1 VTGAVGLG
9 SDAAGE
15 GLWDRREVPQ
25 AFFMSA
31 ILFFVKEGLRRSDMN
46 DISKELTIDCR
57 HEEQRIIDFARQAIA
72 RLHKKGAVIGLSGGL
87 DSSLCA
93 WLLEKALG
101 RKKILALLLPE
112 RDSSPV
118 HHRHARMVADSLGL
132 KTIEIDMTRTLEDIG
147 VYGIGPEKVRNEAEY
162 AREIKR
168 RMERNA
174 RGFGYHTYL
183 SDVMGAAGGSRTSR
197 MWKVAKRMI
206 PKEAKAAFMFTKVR
220 LRMLYLYFYAWQ
232 YDYAVVGTTDK
243 SEYTTGIYDPH
254 GDGANDITLLR
265 HLYKTQIRQLAEHV
279 GLPEDIIRKPHT
291 ADLYGNIPHETTLG
305 ISYEQLDTLLHAMSK
320 GLPVDR
326 LAGIASRG
334 DLENVKK
341 CVENARL
348 ARSLP
353 LSLD

>member
-1 VTGAVGLG
+1 
-9 SDAAGE
+9 
-15 GLWDRREVPQ
+15 
-25 AFFMSA
+25 
-31 ILFFVKEGLRRSDMN
+31 MN
-46 DISKELTIDCR
+46 DLGKELSINCLD
-57 HEEQRIIDFARQAIA
+57 EERRIIDFARQAIA

-93 WLLEKALG
+93 YLLEKALG

-118 HHRHARMVADSLGL
+118 HRRHARMVADSLGL
-132 KTIEIDMTRTLEDIG
+132 KTIEIDMTRTLKDIG
-147 VYGIGPEKVRNEAEY
+147 VYGIGPEKVRDEVEY
-162 AREIKR
+162 ARAIKR

-174 RGFGYHTYL
+174 RGFHYRTYL
-183 SDVMGAAGGSRTSR
+183 SDVMGAASGSHTSR

-232 YDYAVVGTTDK
+232 YDYAVIGTTDR
-243 SEYTTGIYDPH
+243 SEYAAGIYDTH

-265 HLYKTQIRQLAEHV
+265 HLYKTQIRQLAEHM
-279 GLPEDIIRKPHT
+279 GLPEEIVNKPHS

-305 ISYEQLDTLLHAMSK
+305 TSYQQLDMLLHAMSK
-320 GLPVDR
+320 GWAGDQ

-334 DLENVKK
+334 DLVNVKR

>member
-1 VTGAVGLG
+1 
-9 SDAAGE
+9 
-15 GLWDRREVPQ
+15 
-25 AFFMSA
+25 
-31 ILFFVKEGLRRSDMN
+31 MN
-46 DISKELTIDCR
+46 DLGKELIINCR
-57 HEEQRIIDFARQAIA
+57 HEERRIIDFAWQAIT

-93 WLLEKALG
+93 YLLEKALG
-101 RKKILALLLPE
+101 RKNILALLLPE
-112 RDSSPV
+112 RDSAPV
-118 HHRHARMVADSLGL
+118 HRQHARMVAERLGL
-132 KTIEIDMTRTLEDIG
+132 ETIEIDMTRTLKDIG
-147 VYGIGPEKVRNEAEY
+147 VYSIGPEKVRNEVAY

-174 RGFGYHTYL
+174 RGFHYHTYL
-183 SDVMGAAGGSRTSR
+183 SDVMGAAYGSHTSR

-220 LRMLYLYFYAWQ
+220 LRMLYLFFYAWQ

-243 SEYTTGIYDPH
+243 SEYTAGIYDPH

-279 GLPEDIIRKPHT
+279 GVPDDLIRKPHT

-305 ISYEQLDTLLHAMSK
+305 ITYEQLDLLLQAISK
-320 GLPVDR
+320 GCSTDQV
-326 LAGIASRG
+326 AAIAARG
-334 DLENVKK
+334 DLENVKR
-341 CVENARL
+341 CMENARL
-348 ARSLP
+348 MRSLP

>member
-1 VTGAVGLG
+1 
-9 SDAAGE
+9 
-15 GLWDRREVPQ
+15 
-25 AFFMSA
+25 
-31 ILFFVKEGLRRSDMN
+31 MN
-46 DISKELTIDCR
+46 DPGKELTIDCR
-57 HEEQRIIDFARQAIA
+57 YEEQRIIAFVRRSVAE
-72 RLHKKGAVIGLSGGL
+72 LHKKGAVIGLSGGL

-101 RKKILALLLPE
+101 KKRILALLLPE

-147 VYGIGPEKVRNEAEY
+147 VYGIGPEKVKDEEEY
-162 AREIKR
+162 ARGVGR

-174 RGFGYHTYL
+174 RAFHYNTYV
-183 SDVMGAAGGSRTSR
+183 SDVMGGIHGAHTSR
-197 MWKVAKRMI
+197 MWNVVKRMV
-206 PKEAKAAFMFTKVR
+206 PKEAKAAFLFTKVR

-232 YDYAVVGTTDK
+232 YDYAVIGTTDK
-243 SEYTTGIYDPH
+243 SEYAAGIYDPH

-265 HLYKTQIRQLAEHV
+265 HLYKTQIRQLAEYM
-279 GLPEDIIRKPHT
+279 GLPDEIISKPHT

-305 ISYEQLDTLLHAMSK
+305 ISYGQLDAVLHAMSK
-320 GLPVDR
+320 GRSGNR

-334 DLENVKK
+334 DLENVRR
-341 CVENARL
+341 CVENARR

-353 LSLD
+353 LSLDR

>member
-1 VTGAVGLG
+1 MQQAKACGTEEAV
-9 SDAAGE
+9 S
-15 GLWDRREVPQ
+15 Q
-25 AFFMSA
+25 AFFLARKERCMRQNP
-31 ILFFVKEGLRRSDMN
+31 VKDLG
-46 DISKELTIDCR
+46 KELVIDCR
-57 HEEQRIIDFARQAIA
+57 HEERRIIDFAQQAIA

-93 WLLEKALG
+93 WLLAKALG

-118 HHRHARMVADSLGL
+118 HHRHARMVADRLGL
-132 KTIEIDMTRTLEDIG
+132 KTIEIDMTRTLKDIG
-147 VYGIGPEKVRNEAEY
+147 IYGIGPGKVGDEAAY

-174 RGFGYHTYL
+174 RAFHYSTYL
-183 SDVMGAAGGSRTSR
+183 SDVMGAAGGSHTSG

-206 PKEAKAAFMFTKVR
+206 PKEARAAFMFTKVR
-220 LRMLYLYFYAWQ
+220 LRMLYLSFYAWQ

-243 SEYTTGIYDPH
+243 SEYAAGIYDPH

-265 HLYKTQIRQLAEHV
+265 HLYKTQIRQLAEYV
-279 GLPEDIIRKPHT
+279 GLPEDIVRKPHT

-305 ISYEQLDTLLHAMSK
+305 ISYEQLDALLHAMSK
-320 GLPVDR
+320 GRSGNR

-334 DLENVKK
+334 ALSNVKR

-348 ARSLP
+348 VRSLP

>member
-1 VTGAVGLG
+1 MQ
-9 SDAAGE
+9 
-15 GLWDRREVPQ
+15 Q
-25 AFFMSA
+25 AKACGTDERFHGPFFMPA
-31 ILFFVKEGLRRSDMN
+31 IVLCVIEGLRRIDMN

-57 HEEQRIIDFARQAIA
+57 YEERRIIDFLRRSVAG
-72 RLHKKGAVIGLSGGL
+72 LHKKGAVIGLSGGL

-93 WLLEKALG
+93 YLLEKALG
-101 RKKILALLLPE
+101 KKKILALLLPE

-118 HHRHARMVADSLGL
+118 HRRHARMVADRLGL
-132 KTIEIDMTRTLEDIG
+132 ETIEIDMTRTLKDIG
-147 VYGIGPEKVRNEAEY
+147 VYGIGPEKVKDEVEY

-174 RGFGYHTYL
+174 RGFHYHTYL

-197 MWKVAKRMI
+197 MWKVAKRMV
-206 PKEAKAAFMFTKVR
+206 PKEAKAAFMFTKIR

-232 YDYAVVGTTDK
+232 YDYAVIGTTDK
-243 SEYTTGIYDPH
+243 SEYTAGIYDPH

-265 HLYKTQIRQLAEHV
+265 HLYKTQIRQLAEYM
-279 GLPEDIIRKPHT
+279 GLPEDIVRKPHS

-305 ISYEQLDTLLHAMSK
+305 TSYQQLDMLLHAMSK
-320 GLPVDR
+320 GCPVDQ

-334 DLENVKK
+334 DLVNVKR

-353 LSLD
+353 LSLE